1 MSVLQDMFELGP
13 AARRASRGGG
23 NRYASLKK
31 LARDASQRVFRR
43 GALGVAGLTCFTA
56 AAFTF
61 TVWSGLVVAGI
72 SFLVLEH
79 RAGPDR

>member
-1 MSVLQDMFELGP
+1 MSVLQDIYELGP
-13 AARRASRGGG
+13 AARRASRSGGA
-23 NRYASLKK
+23 RYASLKK
-31 LARDASQRVFRR
+31 LAREATQRVLRR

-61 TVWSGLVVAGI
+61 AAWTGLVVAGV